1 MDERR
6 RSPRYKV
13 AEEVAGRMRATVKVR
28 ILDLSLNGMQ
38 VEAPVALPPKGS
50 CEITVLAPSGE
61 RKLPSTVRR
70 CRAEAVKSDKGVEM
84 VYRAG
89 LEFKNSDEEGFDVS
103 SLISEIC
110 TYDGPVEENEN
121 EAGEKVVAKEDEAS
135 TDSKGFKFAM

>member
-13 AEEVAGRMRATVKVR
+13 AHEVAGRMRATVKVR
-28 ILDLSLNGMQ
+28 IIDLSLHGMQ
-38 VEAPVALPPKGS
+38 VEAPVGLPPKGA

-61 RKLPSTVRR
+61 RKLPARVRR
-70 CRAEAVKSDKGVEM
+70 CRAEAMKSDKGVEM

-89 LEFKNSDEEGFDVS
+89 LEFEEDGKSGLDVS

-110 TYDGPVEENEN
+110 TYDGPIEENEN

-135 TDSKGFKFAM
+135 SDSKGFKFAM

>member
-1 MDERR
+1 MEERR

-28 ILDLSLNGMQ
+28 ILDLSLHGMQ

-89 LEFKNSDEEGFDVS
+89 LEFKNADEDGFDVS

-110 TYDGPVEENEN
+110 TYDGPVQENEDGASE
-121 EAGEKVVAKEDEAS
+121 EALAKEGDAS
-135 TDSKGFKFAM
+135 SNDKGFKFAM